1 MYESKEEGREFYF
14 HKDVVTENGG
24 TQKYKKHD
32 HELFEIYFI
41 DSGSCCYYI
50 GSRIYQLSPGDM
62 ILIPAGMVH
71 NTEYKN
77 AIHARRLVNCARW
90 FLPASLRDS
99 LCQEAIHYRNADTLP
114 EIREIIRR
122 IEWEYENPDDL
133 SAESLRAYIHRLL
146 ILIVR
151 NRHKN
156 TAEKRNYI
164 EDAVAYLQENYTAP
178 ITLPALA
185 GRYFV
190 SPAHF
195 SRMFKKETGYP
206 FSEYL
211 NLLRLKKAE
220 SLLCQLNASTVTEIA
235 KYCGFNDSNYFSVRF
250 KQRYGLSPK
259 RYQMEKGQ
267 K

>member
-1 MYESKEEGREFYF
+1 MYESKAEGRAFYF

-32 HELFEIYFI
+32 HELFEIYYI
-41 DSGSCCYYI
+41 DSGACCYFI
-50 GSRIYQLSPGDM
+50 GSKVYQLSPGDL
-62 ILIPAGMVH
+62 ILIPAGVVH

-77 AIHARRLVNCARW
+77 AIHTRRLVNCAQW
-90 FLPASLRDS
+90 FLPDSLRET
-99 LCQEAIHYRNADTLP
+99 LGKEAIHYRGADTLP
-114 EIREIIRR
+114 EVREIVQG
-122 IEWEYENPDDL
+122 IEWEYENPDPYTAD
-133 SAESLRAYIHRLL
+133 SLKAYIHRLL
-146 ILIVR
+146 LLVVR

-156 TAEKRNYI
+156 TVEMRNYI
-164 EDAVAYLQENYTAP
+164 EDAVAYLQENYATP
-178 ITLPALA
+178 ITLTELA
-185 GRYFV
+185 RRYFV
-190 SPAHF
+190 SPEHF

-250 KQRYGLSPK
+250 KQLYGISPK

-267 K
+267 R